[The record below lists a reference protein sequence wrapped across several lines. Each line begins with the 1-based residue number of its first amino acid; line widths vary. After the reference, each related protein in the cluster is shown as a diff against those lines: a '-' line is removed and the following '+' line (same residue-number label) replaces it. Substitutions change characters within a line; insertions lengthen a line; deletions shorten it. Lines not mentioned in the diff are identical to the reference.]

1 MKKSVAHFPGDY
13 CHGSPPKWFEIQEG
27 FDKGKSLFYLDFQ
40 TRAGTPQATVVFV
53 HGNPE
58 SSYTYRHVIEHLRT
72 SKHCIRIV
80 AMDHIGF
87 GLSDDAD
94 FEMVEMHHAA
104 NLLQLVRH
112 LDLQQITLAIHD
124 WGGPIGVG
132 AFIEEAWRV
141 RNLVVMNSTVF
152 PMPADGYTYQNFPF
166 PVLPWCITPRI
177 VPNFLWGGLAAY
189 VVSHGSPQS
198 LPTFVA
204 GVARFM
210 WRHATR
216 RISKDEAE
224 YVWSESFRSKTNA
237 LSSKRFVSQTPFWGH
252 GYRYVDARHG
262 VQDNHAFYQNI
273 QSKLPQVWGA
283 GPQAIGVAGHF
294 GDWDA
299 CGKASVI
306 QQWTTALPQS
316 VPHMHRHP
324 NIGHF
329 IEEYCGKDIAGSV
342 LRLNHLT

>member
-1 MKKSVAHFPGDY
+1 MKKSVAHFPVDY

-58 SSYTYRHVIEHLRT
+58 SSYTYRHVIEHLRL

-94 FEMVEMHHAA
+94 FEMVEMHHAD

-112 LDLQQITLAIHD
+112 LNLQQVTLAIHD

-132 AFIEEAWRV
+132 AFIEEPWRV

-189 VVSHGSPQS
+189 VVSHGRPQS

-283 GPQAIGVAGHF
+283 GPQAIAVAGHF

-299 CGKASVI
+299 CGKTSVI

-329 IEEYCGKDIAGSV
+329 IEEYCGKDIAESV
-342 LRLNHLT
+342 LRLNNLA